1 MYSWKI
7 CFPCIQY
14 FTSFAFRK
22 YLFHDV
28 VLKRKFYS
36 PKFVLLVNNA
46 IIHLH
51 PESICFIMYYSKEN
65 FIVFFFLVNIV
76 LSPLHQESICFMM
89 SYSKENYIV
98 QNFFSLWTMPYLCL
112 DSILIRYSFHYMI
125 RIFQIESI
133 YDSCIESVTEAIC
146 DSYSKHESRSF
157 AHV

>member
-1 MYSWKI
+1 M
-7 CFPCIQY
+7 
-14 FTSFAFRK
+14 
-22 YLFHDV
+22 FHDV
-28 VLKRKFYS
+28 ELKRKFYS

-65 FIVFFFLVNIV
+65 FIVIFFPCEHCPKSFASRKYLLHDVILKRKLYSPKFLFLVNNALQGTFQNS
-76 LSPLHQESICFMM
+76 LS
-89 SYSKENYIV
+89 Y
-98 QNFFSLWTMPYLCL
+98 YLFL

-125 RIFQIESI
+125 RIFRIESI